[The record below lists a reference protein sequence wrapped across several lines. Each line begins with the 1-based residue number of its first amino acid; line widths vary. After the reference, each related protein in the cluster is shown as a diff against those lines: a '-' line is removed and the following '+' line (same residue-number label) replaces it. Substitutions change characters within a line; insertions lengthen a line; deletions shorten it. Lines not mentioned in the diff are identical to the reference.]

1 MVWMMLGDIMEASR
15 LLIVCSFL
23 HIIYAANVDLFYP
36 YGIALDQN
44 LNVIDGDDI
53 ASEEYEL
60 KNPIVFYSE
69 RKNSVWVSFIGYELF
84 HLFTVCAS
92 SASSE
97 MALGWYN
104 IVTS

>member
-84 HLFTVCAS
+84 HLFTV
-92 SASSE
+92 
-97 MALGWYN
+97 
-104 IVTS
+104 